1 MPHEGNDDA
10 MLPDGGL
17 DWGAL
22 DVRQFID
29 DLPPNMRLHPV
40 TSLPDGARANLR
52 QAFLDAKQHDAA
64 AAIDQPV
71 TAAQSLEDMRLIVRE
86 LAFLQKTS
94 TIQK

>member
-1 MPHEGNDDA
+1 M
-10 MLPDGGL
+10 
-17 DWGAL
+17 
-22 DVRQFID
+22 
-29 DLPPNMRLHPV
+29 

-64 AAIDQPV
+64 AAIDQPA